1 MAGEEAKKVV
11 EEPEDEEVLEGSL
24 FADIQE
30 WIRTAAP
37 WWAISFTVHMVLLS
51 SLLLLGR
58 FVAPKV
64 EGDAPS
70 FDSTRRANGRSPG
83 GKL

>member
-11 EEPEDEEVLEGSL
+11 EEPEEEEAVEGSL
-24 FADIQE
+24 SADIQE

-51 SLLLLGR
+51 SLLLLGK
-58 FVAPKV
+58 FLPPKI
-64 EGDAPS
+64 EGDAP
-70 FDSTRRANGRSPG
+70 GV
-83 GKL
+83 